1 MERAE
6 KDEIIVKNIPLSEFI
21 DSFDLPPI
29 HFYGFKEFINN
40 KYLYE
45 TGIRHSGDS
54 FFKLNKEITD
64 WAQIIHG
71 NAFNADRSI
80 ILQIGRLGII
90 HWYCLIIS
98 KLLEYIL
105 NNNTII
111 KNTSKKL
118 YISAMYKRLLDA
130 KLSEPESIPL
140 GFGQFDDRETNRA
153 TKSMII
159 EYEIAQ
165 VTNFRK
171 FYEESNYDNELFKNI
186 YGKATSNELINMHV
200 VAFLRL
206 KNILEKF
213 YALLQHDKSKELTT
227 TNNQLGKLCDLIH
240 YNLFTLIYRSYTDH
254 KISPNM
260 FTSRFDNYSSI
271 EPRPQIKLKVVNFI
285 QILDFLQN
293 PVQCDIADI
302 KLDIIETAEEINYTM
317 KCDDTKAKQKYLKY
331 KQKYLKLRN
340 TYRTKYSI

>member
-1 MERAE
+1 MARAE
-6 KDEIIVKNIPLSEFI
+6 KDEIIVKNIPLNEFI

-29 HFYGFKEFINN
+29 RFYGFKEFINN

-45 TGIRHSGDS
+45 TGIRHPGDS
-54 FFKLNKEITD
+54 FFKLNKEIPD

-71 NAFNADRSI
+71 NAFNADQSI
-80 ILQIGRLGII
+80 ILQIGRLGLI

-98 KLLEYIL
+98 KLLEYIS

-111 KNTSKKL
+111 KNTATFKTQ

-130 KLSEPESIPL
+130 KLSETESIPL
-140 GFGQFDDRETNRA
+140 GFGQFDDRERNPDI
-153 TKSMII
+153 KSMII
-159 EYEIAQ
+159 ENEIAQ
-165 VTNFRK
+165 VTQFRK

-186 YGKATSNELINMHV
+186 YGKATSNELIDKHV

-213 YALLQHDKSKELTT
+213 YNLLQHDKSKELTT

-240 YNLFTLIYRSYTDH
+240 YNLFTLIYRSYIDY
-254 KISPNM
+254 KILPNM
-260 FTSRFDNYSSI
+260 YTTRFDNYSSI
-271 EPRPQIKLKVVNFI
+271 EPRPEIKLKVVNFI
-285 QILDFLQN
+285 QVLDFLQN

-302 KLDIIETAEEINYTM
+302 KLDIVETAEEITYTM

-340 TYRTKYSI
+340 TLFNIE